1 MNGWKILT
9 YPLKSHYYETIR
21 SAEMPFKNITYKWD
35 SLEVWLILNNIL
47 LLMGE
52 KNTTTLQLIMSHGL
66 SSEHLKKQVW

>member
-1 MNGWKILT
+1 
-9 YPLKSHYYETIR
+9 
-21 SAEMPFKNITYKWD
+21 MPFKNITYKWD